1 MAINQY
7 DEDDAGVVTGRCHP
21 GDKIKICHSP
31 FYNKPTKDLE
41 NEMNGFSLQ
50 DTTIGR
56 LEKITGEVD
65 CVYYYHDKA
74 GIQVIKF
81 REGRANVIGSLT
93 LEGIAVHDHATVTAG
108 GPAYA
113 TYYSGSQGEEGE

>member
-7 DEDDAGVVTGRCHP
+7 DEDEPGVITGRCLP

-31 FYNKPTKDLE
+31 FYNKPADDLE

-50 DTTIGR
+50 DDTLGR
-56 LEKITGEVD
+56 LEIDGENVD
-65 CVYYYHDKA
+65 CVYYYHDKS

-81 REGRANVIGSLT
+81 REGRSSVMGSLT

-113 TYYSGSQGEEGE
+113 TYYSGPQEEGE